1 MQNYVTLQTQTPS
14 GRTIPS
20 TGYNNGQFRLLLFH
34 PMEGGTYT
42 CAPRSKATP
51 AGKLSAILKKILTKA
66 LYVVFFNT
74 GVGDALLKLFFFSFS
89 SSTNK

>member
-1 MQNYVTLQTQTPS
+1 MQNNVTLQTQTPS

-51 AGKLSAILKKILTKA
+51 AGKLSATLKKKIYESFLCC
-66 LYVVFFNT
+66 
-74 GVGDALLKLFFFSFS
+74 LFQYGCG
-89 SSTNK
+89 